1 MINRY
6 LAQALCLL
14 AVTVPSQAQLLGH
27 DVLQIDNMDLFT
39 LPINRSQFELE
50 PPLQDRIKAFN
61 PPQVT
66 GPDALLDGIPNA
78 NEVVKDLA
86 DINILDKKNKLA
98 LTEIHLQ
105 HGWRALQQEWLLLL
119 TAEQMPLLRSLPV
132 TVISETDLTQLQMFT
147 VRIRVSDRYDDLNTL
162 AKLLTPL
169 GAEILERHHVYD
181 AQATSSTLTPE
192 AVLKS
197 ESNSPEILPSNTK
210 PHSNML
216 YSNKPYANKSHT
228 LTLGVIDTAI
238 DDQHTLLAQADIQT
252 KSFVEPKMV
261 QPTAHATAVLGRL
274 VAKGESIKPLLPD
287 AKIYAAS
294 VFYQKDAYSQSAST
308 LALLQALEWMLVK
321 RVQVINMS
329 LAGPPNAL
337 LEKALQRVRSKGIAV
352 VAAAGNAGP
361 ASRPLFPAAY
371 DSVIAVSAVDE
382 QRRIYRWANRGKH
395 IDFVAYGVNVTT
407 LRTGGGEGIES
418 GTSMAAPIISA
429 ALALQM
435 QIRGLDESLAHLR
448 MLSEDLGETGRD
460 VIYGD
465 GFIAP

>member
-1 MINRY
+1 
-6 LAQALCLL
+6 
-14 AVTVPSQAQLLGH
+14 
-27 DVLQIDNMDLFT
+27 
-39 LPINRSQFELE
+39 
-50 PPLQDRIKAFN
+50 
-61 PPQVT
+61 
-66 GPDALLDGIPNA
+66 
-78 NEVVKDLA
+78 
-86 DINILDKKNKLA
+86 
-98 LTEIHLQ
+98 
-105 HGWRALQQEWLLLL
+105 
-119 TAEQMPLLRSLPV
+119 
-132 TVISETDLTQLQMFT
+132 
-147 VRIRVSDRYDDLNTL
+147 
-162 AKLLTPL
+162 
-169 GAEILERHHVYD
+169 
-181 AQATSSTLTPE
+181 
-192 AVLKS
+192 
-197 ESNSPEILPSNTK
+197 
-210 PHSNML
+210 
-216 YSNKPYANKSHT
+216 
-228 LTLGVIDTAI
+228 
-238 DDQHTLLAQADIQT
+238 
-252 KSFVEPKMV
+252 MV

-337 LEKALQRVRSKGIAV
+337 LEKALQRARSKGIAV

-465 GFIAP
+465 GFIAS